1 MVLELYCE
9 VAIRYL
15 KMGAG
20 QFLRDFRKD
29 YQLQKTFAH
38 RKSLMQKKEQ
48 ANKKKLKVHIPQIE
62 HDTSKGK
69 KLSHLRL
76 QALVAKLN
84 AEGLRNLYQ
93 KKELQKLCD
102 AYNVRYLSRWNKG
115 KLANDLAQAI
125 LQNEAIPA
133 PQVLSF
139 YRSELSG
146 EDHVNSVPVIRLGVY
161 VMVLPRSLLLANLLM
176 IK

>member
-1 MVLELYCE
+1 MTSKNRKWPGKTNFDVSLLK
-9 VAIRYL
+9 YL
-15 KMGAG
+15 SD
-20 QFLRDFRKD
+20 RN
-29 YQLQKTFAH
+29 KTFTTLILH
-38 RKSLMQKKEQ
+38 IGLHSD
-48 ANKKKLKVHIPQIE
+48 KVWRILNFLILHVLPDYYRQP
-62 HDTSKGK
+62 
-69 KLSHLRL
+69 LLRL

-133 PQVLSF
+133 PQVLSI

-146 EDHVNSVPVIRLGVY
+146 EDHVNSVPVIRIRRLCYG
-161 VMVLPRSLLLANLLM
+161 STS
-176 IK
+176 